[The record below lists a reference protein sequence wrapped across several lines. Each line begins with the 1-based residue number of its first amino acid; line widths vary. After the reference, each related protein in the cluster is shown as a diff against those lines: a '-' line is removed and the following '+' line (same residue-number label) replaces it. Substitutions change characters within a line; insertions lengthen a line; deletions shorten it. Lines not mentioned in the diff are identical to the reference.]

1 MHGWHANPCA
11 EHHTVVP
18 KNDCKTMTIP
28 VRSGSHP
35 DLIKRRCQGI
45 RWVLLAAAERST
57 AKKRQAVVTD
67 FKGLALP
74 AHFFLLGSLIPL
86 KVHFREVAALVR
98 ASSGLCLSGVS
109 EADGSFKNF
118 RKDYNYG
125 ISGS

>member
-1 MHGWHANPCA
+1 
-11 EHHTVVP
+11 
-18 KNDCKTMTIP
+18 MTIP
-28 VRSGSHP
+28 VRPGSNP
-35 DLIKRRCQGI
+35 DLMKHRCRSVRRA
-45 RWVLLAAAERST
+45 LMAAAERST
-57 AKKRQAVVTD
+57 AKKRQAVVSD
-67 FKGLALP
+67 PRGLALP

-118 RKDYNYG
+118 RKEYNYG

>member
-1 MHGWHANPCA
+1 MA
-11 EHHTVVP
+11 
-18 KNDCKTMTIP
+18 IP
-28 VRSGSHP
+28 VQLNV
-35 DLIKRRCQGI
+35 DLDLMKHRCLGCLA
-45 RWVLLAAAERST
+45 WLMAAAERST
-57 AKKRQAVVTD
+57 AKKRQAIVTD
-67 FKGLALP
+67 PKGLALP

>member
-1 MHGWHANPCA
+1 MAISFRLNA
-11 EHHTVVP
+11 
-18 KNDCKTMTIP
+18 D
-28 VRSGSHP
+28 S
-35 DLIKRRCQGI
+35 DLMKHRCLGCLA
-45 RWVLLAAAERST
+45 WLMAAAERST
-57 AKKRQAVVTD
+57 AKKRQAIVTGP
-67 FKGLALP
+67 KGLALP

-86 KVHFREVAALVR
+86 KVHFREVAALGR

>member
-1 MHGWHANPCA
+1 
-11 EHHTVVP
+11 
-18 KNDCKTMTIP
+18 MTIP
-28 VRSGSHP
+28 VRSGSNP

-109 EADGSFKNF
+109 EADGSFKKN

-125 ISGS
+125 LSGS

>member
-1 MHGWHANPCA
+1 
-11 EHHTVVP
+11 
-18 KNDCKTMTIP
+18 MTIP

-45 RWVLLAAAERST
+45 RWVLLAAA
-57 AKKRQAVVTD
+57 
-67 FKGLALP
+67 KGLALP

-98 ASSGLCLSGVS
+98 ASSGLCLSGVP
-109 EADGSFKNF
+109 EADSSFKNF

>member
-1 MHGWHANPCA
+1 MAISFRLNA
-11 EHHTVVP
+11 
-18 KNDCKTMTIP
+18 D
-28 VRSGSHP
+28 S
-35 DLIKRRCQGI
+35 DLMKHRCLGCLA
-45 RWVLLAAAERST
+45 WLMAAAERST
-57 AKKRQAVVTD
+57 AKKRQAIVTD
-67 FKGLALP
+67 PKGLALP

>member
-1 MHGWHANPCA
+1 MAISFRLNA
-11 EHHTVVP
+11 
-18 KNDCKTMTIP
+18 D
-28 VRSGSHP
+28 S
-35 DLIKRRCQGI
+35 DLMKHRCLGCLA
-45 RWVLLAAAERST
+45 WLMAAAERST
-57 AKKRQAVVTD
+57 AKKRQAIVTD
-67 FKGLALP
+67 PKGLALP

-86 KVHFREVAALVR
+86 KVHFREVAALVK

>member
-1 MHGWHANPCA
+1 MAISFRLNA
-11 EHHTVVP
+11 
-18 KNDCKTMTIP
+18 D
-28 VRSGSHP
+28 S
-35 DLIKRRCQGI
+35 DLMKHRCLGCLA
-45 RWVLLAAAERST
+45 WLMAAAERST
-57 AKKRQAVVTD
+57 AKKRQAIVTD
-67 FKGLALP
+67 PKGLALP

-118 RKDYNYG
+118 RKENNYG

>member
-1 MHGWHANPCA
+1 
-11 EHHTVVP
+11 
-18 KNDCKTMTIP
+18 MTIP
-28 VRSGSHP
+28 VRSGSNP
-35 DLIKRRCQGI
+35 DLITRRCQGI

-98 ASSGLCLSGVS
+98 ASSGLCLSGVP
-109 EADGSFKNF
+109 ETDNSFKNF

>member
-1 MHGWHANPCA
+1 MA
-11 EHHTVVP
+11 
-18 KNDCKTMTIP
+18 IP
-28 VRSGSHP
+28 VQLNV
-35 DLIKRRCQGI
+35 DLDLMKHRCLSCQ
-45 RWVLLAAAERST
+45 RWLMAAAERST

>member
-1 MHGWHANPCA
+1 
-11 EHHTVVP
+11 
-18 KNDCKTMTIP
+18 MTIP

-74 AHFFLLGSLIPL
+74 AHFFLLGSLIPKTRKSREL
-86 KVHFREVAALVR
+86 KRR
-98 ASSGLCLSGVS
+98 Q
-109 EADGSFKNF
+109 K
-118 RKDYNYG
+118 K
-125 ISGS
+125 

>member
-1 MHGWHANPCA
+1 
-11 EHHTVVP
+11 
-18 KNDCKTMTIP
+18 MTIP
-28 VRSGSHP
+28 VRSGSNP

-98 ASSGLCLSGVS
+98 ASSGLCLSGVP
-109 EADGSFKNF
+109 EADGSFKKF

>member
-1 MHGWHANPCA
+1 MAISFRLNA
-11 EHHTVVP
+11 
-18 KNDCKTMTIP
+18 D
-28 VRSGSHP
+28 S
-35 DLIKRRCQGI
+35 DLMKHRCLGCLA
-45 RWVLLAAAERST
+45 WLMAAAERST